1 MDRRLIEQS
10 PSPFPHIERL
20 KMTKGRRKI
29 ATVLERVMDYLTE
42 GSLCDVE
49 FPEGVCVVD
58 SYPEEVLDEESELQL
73 EQLYGVEDETQSE
86 MINFAAF
93 QELLAPKFRQDG
105 SFMF

>member
-1 MDRRLIEQS
+1 MDRRLIERS
-10 PSPFPHIERL
+10 PSPFPHIKRL
-20 KMTKGRRKI
+20 KMKKGRREI

-42 GSLCDVE
+42 GNLCDVE
-49 FPEGVCVVD
+49 FPKGVCMVD
-58 SYPEEVLDEESELQL
+58 KNSEEVLDEESELQL

-86 MINFAAF
+86 TINFGAF